1 MQRLSKIICL
11 AFSEGKKEL
20 EIHLEDLS
28 KLADLSLAESARFL
42 CLLQPGGKI
51 VAWAV
56 LFMTENP
63 SCHCYQVKIT
73 DLDGDRTRAHRL
85 LGKRVNRLDH

>member
-11 AFSEGKKEL
+11 AFSEGKKESQ
-20 EIHLEDLS
+20 IHWEDLS
-28 KLADLSLAESARFL
+28 KLAHLSLAESARFL

-56 LFMTENP
+56 LSMTENP
-63 SCHCYQVKIT
+63 SRHCSPVKIT
-73 DLDGDRTRAHRL
+73 DHDGIRTRAYRFF
-85 LGKRVNRLDH
+85 GKRVTH

>member
-1 MQRLSKIICL
+1 V
-11 AFSEGKKEL
+11 
-20 EIHLEDLS
+20 EDLS
-28 KLADLSLAESARFL
+28 KLAHLSMAESARFL

-63 SCHCYQVKIT
+63 SRHCSPVKIT
-73 DLDGDRTRAHRL
+73 DHDGIRTRDHSFI
-85 LGKRVNRLDH
+85 GKRVTH